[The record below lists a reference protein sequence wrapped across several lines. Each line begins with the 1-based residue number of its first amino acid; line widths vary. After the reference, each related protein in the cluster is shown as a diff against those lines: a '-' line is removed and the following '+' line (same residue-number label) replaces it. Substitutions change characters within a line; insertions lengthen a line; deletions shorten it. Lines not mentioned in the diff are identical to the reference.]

1 MTDQDQ
7 GAGKLNPERY
17 ALLLRGLRQMLRP
30 AVYLLMKFRVP
41 FKTLQQLIKQLY
53 VEVATQSMQIPGT
66 ATTQARVVMLTGLTR
81 PDVRSIM
88 KAGIRDEPGSVSP
101 LAPVTVLSAWAHDA
115 RYADQNGTPLSLPL
129 RGSFPSFQAMVT
141 ELKLDVSYGAL
152 AEELIAAGCVEQD
165 SNQVVS
171 LLQPYYLPQSPS
183 PSQWVSYALAVQAL
197 SNTINTNM
205 LDRSAP
211 HLYQRQFWTRA
222 IEPDRYDEARMAL
235 HDLLKRQSQEV
246 IQLLEKYDS
255 GQAEPHHRC
264 LGAGAYLFN
273 EMAYAGVDEAV
284 AEYTKP

>member
-1 MTDQDQ
+1 MTDLDQDES
-7 GAGKLNPERY
+7 KLKPEHH
-17 ALLLRGLRQMLRP
+17 ALLLRGLRQMLQP

-41 FKTLQQLIKQLY
+41 FKTLQLLIKQLY
-53 VEVATQSMQIPGT
+53 VEVATKSMQIPGT

-88 KAGIRDEPGSVSP
+88 KAGSNDDAGAVSP
-101 LAPVTVLSAWAHDA
+101 LAPVTVLSAWAQDG
-115 RYADQNGTPLSLPL
+115 RYADKNGKPLALPL

-152 AEELIAAGCVEQD
+152 AEELIAAGCVKQD
-165 SNQVVS
+165 ANQVVT
-171 LLQPYYLPQSPS
+171 LLKPYYLPQSPS
-183 PSQWVSYALAVQAL
+183 PLQWVNYALSVQAL

-222 IEPDRYDEARMAL
+222 VEPDRYDEARMAL
-235 HDLLKRQSQEV
+235 QDLLKRQSKEV
-246 IQLLEKYDS
+246 IALLEEYDS
-255 GQAEPHHRC
+255 GQAESHHRC

-273 EMAYAGVDEAV
+273 EMAYEGVEEAV
-284 AEYTKP
+284 ADYTQS

>member
-1 MTDQDQ
+1 MTEKDRD
-7 GAGKLNPERY
+7 ATRLNPEHY

-30 AVYLLMKFRVP
+30 AIYLLMKFRVP

-53 VEVATQSMQIPGT
+53 VEVATGSMQIPGT

-88 KAGIRDEPGSVSP
+88 KWDAVKTPATVYP
-101 LAPVTVLSAWAHDA
+101 LAPVTVLSAWAHDS
-115 RYADQNGTPLSLPL
+115 RYADEVGKPLSMPL
-129 RGSFPSFQAMVT
+129 RGSFPSFQAMVS

-152 AEELIAAGCVEQD
+152 AEELVAAGCVETD
-165 SNQVVS
+165 SNQVVT
-171 LLQPYYLPQSPS
+171 LCKPYYLPESPS
-183 PSQWVSYALAVQAL
+183 PAQWVSYALAVQAL
-197 SNTINTNM
+197 STTINNNM

-222 IEPDRYDEARMAL
+222 IEPDRYDEARIAL

-246 IQLLEKYDS
+246 ISLLEEYDS
-255 GQAEPHHRC
+255 GKAEAHHRC

-273 EMAYAGVDEAV
+273 EMAYTGIEEAV
-284 AEYTKP
+284 EDYTRV